1 MLSRGSLYTILNGIA
16 QLVKAV
22 SSLIIN
28 KITVVFLGPSALLL
42 VGNLKSVYV
51 ILQQMSGAGIYEG
64 AVKYISGE
72 YKNRISFIL
81 QACMSL
87 MLIGLTTSLLIY
99 ILFSA
104 QIFDLLQL
112 DDSDHLTRLWLTGG
126 VIVGLLCF
134 MLYTLFQSFFHGQ
147 KEYKTVVLNSFIA
160 SLLSLGVSIPLIYF
174 HGILG
179 LIISVFV
186 PSITLFISYM
196 LFVPNAKRFV
206 ATLFVKPVRFF
217 VFRPLLSYALMSA
230 IAAIVFPSVL
240 IVIRVVLVQTAGV
253 ELASFWEGYS
263 KFSMFISS
271 LAISSIS
278 LYYLPKLVEAKTGKE
293 LRQVVLWG
301 AKFLVA
307 FALPALLL
315 VYALGDKVIPLLYTT
330 SFLEAFYLL
339 KWELFGTFLKL
350 LSFTMSFIMIA
361 KRLTRLFIVSELVSG
376 LVYLMFSLLFVNIYG
391 TVGASIAFAA
401 TYLLYLI
408 WATFYFSER
417 FKFFE
422 KD

>member
-99 ILFSA
+99 ILLSA

-160 SLLSLGVSIPLIYF
+160 SLISLGVSIPLIYF

-206 ATLFVKPVRFF
+206 ATLFAKPVRFF
-217 VFRPLLSYALMSA
+217 VFRPLLSYTLMSA

-307 FALPALLL
+307 FALPETTFFA
-315 VYALGDKVIPLLYTT
+315 GD
-330 SFLEAFYLL
+330 
-339 KWELFGTFLKL
+339 
-350 LSFTMSFIMIA
+350 
-361 KRLTRLFIVSELVSG
+361 
-376 LVYLMFSLLFVNIYG
+376 
-391 TVGASIAFAA
+391 
-401 TYLLYLI
+401 
-408 WATFYFSER
+408 
-417 FKFFE
+417 
-422 KD
+422 